1 MKKLFLRF
9 AIVFTLT
16 NFISFFI
23 GLIALRF
30 EQFELSRPPIIFVG
44 TVIISILITLSISIY
59 RSTWGNGIF
68 NVILAYFLTAPV
80 PFILQFMYR
89 NLLFRFIR
97 GIYILLGIYVL
108 FYTLFILYH
117 HVKNKQSQT
126 DLNALIHKKKP
137 NKD

>member
-30 EQFELSRPPIIFVG
+30 EQFELSHPPIIFLG
-44 TVIISILITLSISIY
+44 TVIISTLISLSISIY
-59 RSTWGNGIF
+59 KSTWGNGIF

-97 GIYILLGIYVL
+97 GIYILLGIYVF